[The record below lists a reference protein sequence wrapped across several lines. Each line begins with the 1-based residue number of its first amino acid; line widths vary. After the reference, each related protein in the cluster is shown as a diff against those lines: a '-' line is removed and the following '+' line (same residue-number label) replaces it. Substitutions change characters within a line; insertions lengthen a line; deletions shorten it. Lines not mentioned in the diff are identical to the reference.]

1 MTQNKTTT
9 NNNNN
14 NNNIENK
21 IEQNDFKLYPRLR
34 SDLKIS
40 KMTQRNRTHYVVKD
54 PLKCTYFRFEQEE
67 WDIIKLFDGHKTKEQ
82 IVAEYNSEEVNLDTI
97 KEFQESL
104 DSMNLLQK
112 DQHQTNVMLIE
123 KMKEMRKNQLL
134 SKKGSLMY
142 KRFPVVDPDVFFNKI
157 ISKINFFWSKYF
169 FVISVS
175 MMLYAIIIILQNWT
189 TFTLGVYDLFSFKNM
204 SLLHAFTL
212 WIIIYI
218 TIGIHELGHGL
229 TCKRYGG
236 EVHEIGFLLLFFQP
250 CLYCNV
256 NDAWLFDKKWKQ
268 VMVTVA
274 GGYIEFW
281 IGSIFTFIWA
291 LTNPNTFLNQI
302 SFQVM
307 TICSIS
313 TIVANFNPLVKLDG
327 YYLLSDYLEVPNL
340 KEDSGAY
347 IKHLVS
353 KYIFKMSDNEE
364 AFIVSKREIYI
375 FTIYGIASN
384 LWSVFLM
391 LGLVLM
397 AKNIFVEQFYAGGII
412 LTLAVAYKLFNGHF
426 TKGGKFIV
434 QWYFKN
440 MSFFK
445 EKRNRI
451 IIGFATAMFLALL
464 FIPISYRITGDC
476 TLEPSELKVIRAKSE
491 GKLTKFFVQDGEK
504 ITNNQPL
511 AQLENF
517 TFSYD
522 EKIAELDVEK
532 TQIKLRQNL
541 EKQSEQIT
549 TLKKELLAKELEY
562 NNKHQKLENLN
573 IVNDLQSNQTMVLS
587 NPDQISKINKFFKEG
602 DEICKVLT
610 VDKLFTVIDVPE
622 QEARFLKEKLPIKF
636 KLFSN
641 PLKSYTGHISKVR
654 PSSKSDPINPKRKL
668 YNAEIFIENNG
679 ELRPGMMGKA
689 KIYAQNVF
697 VAEYLMLKTATALRL
712 DLFY

>member
-1 MTQNKTTT
+1 MTQNKL
-9 NNNNN
+9 NNEVNNS
-14 NNNIENK
+14 ETK
-21 IEQNDFKLYPRLR
+21 THETHPRLR

-67 WDIIKLFDGHKTKEQ
+67 WDIISLFDGQKT
-82 IVAEYNSEEVNLDTI
+82 AEEMVSFYNSRNNKKESDSEIDLDSI
-97 KEFQESL
+97 KEFKSSL
-104 DSMNLLQK
+104 DSMDLLQK
-112 DQHQTNVMLIE
+112 DQNQTNVMLIE

-142 KRFPVVDPDVFFNKI
+142 KRFPVIDPDLFFNKI
-157 ISKINFFWSKYF
+157 IPKIDFFWSKYF
-169 FVISVS
+169 FILSAS
-175 MMLYAIIIILQNWT
+175 MMLISIIVILQNWT
-189 TFTLGVYDLFSFKNM
+189 TFILGVYDLFTFKNM
-204 SLLHAFTL
+204 SLMHGFTL
-212 WIIIYI
+212 WLIIYI

-268 VMVTVA
+268 VMVTIA

-291 LTNPNTFLNQI
+291 LTNPGTFLNQI

-327 YYLLSDYLEVPNL
+327 YYLLSDFLEVPNL
-340 KEDSGAY
+340 KEDSGSY
-347 IKHLVS
+347 VKYLVS
-353 KYIFKMSDNEE
+353 KYIFRNDEE
-364 AFIVSKREIYI
+364 EFTATKRETII
-375 FTIYGIASN
+375 FTIYGILSSF
-384 LWSVFLM
+384 WSVSLM
-391 LGLVLM
+391 FGLVLM

-412 LTLAVAYKLFNGHF
+412 LTLAVAYKLFSGHF

-434 QWYFKN
+434 QWYIKN
-440 MSFFK
+440 ISFFK

-451 IIGFATAMFLALL
+451 ILSFAATAFVATL
-464 FIPISYRITGDC
+464 FIPISYRISGDC
-476 TLEPSELKVIRAKSE
+476 TLEPSEMKVIRAKAE
-491 GKLTKFFVQDGEK
+491 GKLVKFFIQDGEQVSE
-504 ITNNQPL
+504 NQTL

-517 TFSYD
+517 TFAYD
-522 EKIAELDVEK
+522 EKIAELDLEK

-541 EKQSEQIT
+541 ESGSEQIT
-549 TLKKELLAKELEY
+549 TLKKELYSKELEY
-562 NNKHQKLENLN
+562 NKKHQKLLDLN
-573 IVNDLQSNQTMVLS
+573 IINDFSSSQTMIVS
-587 NPDQISKINKFFKEG
+587 NPDQISKINKFLKEG
-602 DEICKVLT
+602 DEICKVLSI
-610 VDKLFTVIDVPE
+610 DKLYSVINVPE
-622 QEARFLKEKLPIKF
+622 QEVRFLKEKLPIKF

-641 PLKSYTGHISKVR
+641 PLKSYNGYIGKVR
-654 PSSKSDPINPKRKL
+654 PSSKSDPVNPKRKL
-668 YNAEIFIENNG
+668 YNAEIFINNDG

-689 KIYAQNVF
+689 KIYSDNVF
-697 VAEYLMLKTATALRL
+697 IAEYFMLKTASALRL